1 MIVQQDGLS
10 DFKKRRQLR
19 VNLNMATIQYC
30 IDTLKIEGR
39 ITILNDGNV
48 VGFKEEKDHASD

>member
-1 MIVQQDGLS
+1 M
-10 DFKKRRQLR
+10 
-19 VNLNMATIQYC
+19 NLNMATIQYC